1 MRVFPVA
8 VVSVI
13 FLFSG
18 FRTLGQSDESWKKFR
33 VLPSHVYY
41 LNSRKLFHNKRKSG
55 IENNIAD
62 FYLYRNGEPVKP
74 PKNIRFDFFPAGC
87 LCFKYDDTLLLN
99 SGLGSSVGVGVGIK
113 IYGGKFTGSLHAN
126 NQNKL
131 VYKQS
136 LDDSVYQNNILAEPV
151 SQSLKLYRNP
161 SYAAGEVI
169 IGEYRATYKKF
180 YQKNAH
186 NKNETRRYEVRII
199 FKCRVT
205 GGVDSMKT
213 LTGMNTK

>member
-1 MRVFPVA
+1 MEKIPRTALTCLLPEFQKNCFTIKGNPELKIILL
-8 VVSVI
+8 I
-13 FLFSG
+13 FICTG
-18 FRTLGQSDESWKKFR
+18 M
-33 VLPSHVYY
+33 
-41 LNSRKLFHNKRKSG
+41 
-55 IENNIAD
+55 ENQ
-62 FYLYRNGEPVKP
+62 FKP

-169 IGEYRATYKKF
+169 IGEYWATYKNSIK
-180 YQKNAH
+180 KM
-186 NKNETRRYEVRII
+186 RII
-199 FKCRVT
+199 K
-205 GGVDSMKT
+205 MKSADT
-213 LTGMNTK
+213 RSGSFSNAV